1 MEQSNCCCK
10 LSRATGAGNTAPSF
24 LWDSQIKDLLC
35 FLLKDQSRHFLRNM
49 AMKGNKSQKSQ
60 PLVTQ
65 NCLCFSYSKQEND
78 TLILQ
83 RLKDVKT
90 LHSFELWFKKKMQS
104 HICWALFPKGP
115 VIWDWSWAP
124 GMRGISVFMFMQL
137 TGVTCFPTRSQVAV
151 DFRKQQCRQQGIK
164 DTGSQR
170 FSKNDNNM
178 VLSWTGRYCHSLPG
192 FLGGTGGK
200 ESTCLCR
207 RCKRRWFDP
216 WVGKI
221 PWRRK
226 WQPTPIFLPGK
237 SHGQRNVV
245 GYCPLGSK
253 GLIFCMPGA
262 FLIPVR
268 G

>member
-1 MEQSNCCCK
+1 MTPWFCRGWRMLKHSIHLNFHLKKRC
-10 LSRATGAGNTAPSF
+10 SHIFAGLCSPRD
-24 LWDSQIKDLLC
+24 LWYETEAGLLGWGGS
-35 FLLKDQSRHFLRNM
+35 L
-49 AMKGNKSQKSQ
+49 
-60 PLVTQ
+60 
-65 NCLCFSYSKQEND
+65 CLC
-78 TLILQ
+78 L
-83 RLKDVKT
+83 
-90 LHSFELWFKKKMQS
+90 
-104 HICWALFPKGP
+104 C
-115 VIWDWSWAP
+115 SW
-124 GMRGISVFMFMQL
+124 Q
-137 TGVTCFPTRSQVAV
+137 VTCFPTRSQVAV

-164 DTGSQR
+164 DTGSQC